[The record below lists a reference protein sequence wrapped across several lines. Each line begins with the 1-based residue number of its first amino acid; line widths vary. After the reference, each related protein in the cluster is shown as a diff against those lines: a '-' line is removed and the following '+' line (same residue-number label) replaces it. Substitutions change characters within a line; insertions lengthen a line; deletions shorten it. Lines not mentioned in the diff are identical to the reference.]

1 MKTKLWLLGATLSL
15 LFVSPAQ
22 AANTEGWYV
31 SVEGGGVWVDEWEHL
46 RTKIIRCVPV
56 TTLAEAS
63 FSTGWGALASVGY
76 GLQHWRVEFEG
87 GYRSNELDSYSK
99 GGKTYDDVSG
109 ELTQATAMLNVIYD
123 VPLGEKISLGIGVGA
138 GGDFTELSLNFP
150 WHAID
155 HDAWQFAYQGLAGLN
170 YALTNSLAM
179 YVNYRYLNV
188 KSDAFDATP
197 GLHIDGDDFQKHTA
211 TFGLRYAFAPPLR
224 AVPMAPPAPPQPAA
238 PAEREFLIFFGFNK
252 ANLTAQALDTVRQAA
267 TVAQQYGTAKI
278 RVVGHT
284 DRAGSLSYNKALSM
298 RRAGTVKDA
307 LIVEGV
313 MGSAISIAGRGED
326 EPIVPTADGAREP
339 QNRRVKITF

>member
-15 LFVSPAQ
+15 LFVTPAQ

-46 RTKIIRCVPV
+46 RTKIVCRLPV

-63 FSTGWGALASVGY
+63 SSTGWGALAAVGY

-123 VPLGEKISLGIGVGA
+123 VPLGEKLSFGIGVGA
-138 GGDFTELSLNFP
+138 GGDFTGLSLNFP

-155 HDAWQFAYQGLAGLN
+155 HDDWQFAYQGLAGLN
-170 YALTNSLAM
+170 YALTTSLAM

-188 KSDAFDATP
+188 KSDAFDAAP
-197 GLHIDGDDFQKHTA
+197 NLIIDGDDFQKHTA
-211 TFGLRYAFAPPLR
+211 TLGLRYAFAPPLR
-224 AVPMAPPAPPQPAA
+224 TAPMAPPAPPQPAA

-252 ANLTAQALDTVRQAA
+252 SNLTAQALATVRQAA
-267 TVAQQYGTAKI
+267 TVAQQNGTAKI

-313 MGSAISIAGRGED
+313 MGSAISIAGRGEG